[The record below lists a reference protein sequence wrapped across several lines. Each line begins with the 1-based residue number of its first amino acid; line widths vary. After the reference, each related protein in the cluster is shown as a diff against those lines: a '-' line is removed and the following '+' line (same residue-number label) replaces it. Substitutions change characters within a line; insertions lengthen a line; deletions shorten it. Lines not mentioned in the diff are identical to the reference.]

1 MKKYVVERN
10 LPGAENLSG
19 IELQNLAQTFCD
31 AACELG
37 ERYVWLQSFITQD
50 KIYCIVLAESE
61 DVVREHARRGKIPV
75 NIISEMKT
83 TISPATCNIQAN

>member
-31 AACELG
+31 AASELG
-37 ERYVWLQSFITQD
+37 EGYVWLQSFITQD

-83 TISPATCNIQAN
+83 IISPATYDLQTN

>member
-10 LPGAENLSG
+10 LPGAENLSPV
-19 IELQNLAQTFCD
+19 ELQDMARTFCD
-31 AACELG
+31 AAFELG
-37 ERYVWLQSFITQD
+37 ESYVWLESFITTD

-61 DVVREHARRGKIPV
+61 GVIREHARRGKMTV

-83 TISPATCNIQAN
+83 IISPATCDLPVE